1 MRIPGHCGESRKIT
15 AMDQA
20 PGECTVLLH
29 RLRDGDN
36 DAAEQLFGVLYGE
49 LHNLAGAIFRSQRS
63 SHTLQPTALVHEAYL
78 KMVRPGAEWQDR
90 AHFCGV
96 AAKAM
101 RQILINHARD
111 RKALKRGGG
120 AAARSLT
127 IGDAVAAED
136 GRELDI
142 LALHEALE
150 GLERLDARQASIAE
164 LRFFG
169 GLTNKEVA
177 EALGVSLRTV
187 ELDWSMAKGWL
198 AGQLGGD

>member
-1 MRIPGHCGESRKIT
+1 MSPPPG
-15 AMDQA
+15 D
-20 PGECTVLLH
+20 CTVLLG
-29 RLRDGDN
+29 RLRDGDP
-36 DAAEQLFGVLYGE
+36 DAAEQLFGVLYSE
-49 LHNLAGAIFRSQRS
+49 LHRLAGAIFRSQRS

-78 KMVRPGAEWQDR
+78 KMIRPEAEWQDR

-111 RKALKRGGG
+111 RAALKRGGG
-120 AAARSLT
+120 APVRSLT
-127 IGDAVAAED
+127 VSDAVEAQ
-136 GRELDI
+136 GGGGELDI
-142 LALHEALE
+142 LALNEALE
-150 GLERLDARQASIAE
+150 NLAELDARQASIAE

-177 EALGVSLRTV
+177 ESLGVSLRTV

-198 AGQLGGD
+198 ASRLGDQ

>member
-1 MRIPGHCGESRKIT
+1 MAQT
-15 AMDQA
+15 
-20 PGECTVLLH
+20 PGECTVLLG
-29 RLRDGDN
+29 RLRDGDE
-36 DAAEQLFGVLYGE
+36 DAAEQLFGMLYGE
-49 LHNLAGAIFRSQRS
+49 LHRLACAIFRSQRS
-63 SHTLQPTALVHEAYL
+63 SHTLQPTALVHEAYI
-78 KMVRPGAEWQDR
+78 KMIRPEAEWQDR

-111 RKALKRGGG
+111 RAAIKRGGG
-120 AAARSLT
+120 APVHSLT
-127 IGDAVAAED
+127 VGDAVEAQGG

-142 LALHEALE
+142 LALNEALE
-150 GLERLDARQASIAE
+150 ALADLDERQASIAE

-177 EALGVSLRTV
+177 ESLGVSLRTV

-198 AGQLGGD
+198 AGRLGDE

>member
-1 MRIPGHCGESRKIT
+1 MANP
-15 AMDQA
+15 
-20 PGECTVLLH
+20 PGECTVLLG
-29 RLRDGDN
+29 RLRDGDE
-36 DAAEQLFGVLYGE
+36 DAAEQLFGLLYGE
-49 LHNLAGAIFRSQRS
+49 LHRLAGAIFRSQRAG
-63 SHTLQPTALVHEAYL
+63 HTLQPTVLVHEAYL
-78 KMVRPGAEWQDR
+78 KMLRPDAAWEDR

-111 RKALKRGGG
+111 RAALKRGGG
-120 AAARSLT
+120 APVRSLT
-127 IGDAVAAED
+127 ISDAVEATGAEA
-136 GRELDI
+136 LDI

-150 GLERLDARQASIAE
+150 ELAKLDDRQAKIAE

-198 AGQLGGD
+198 AGQLGDT

>member
-1 MRIPGHCGESRKIT
+1 MSEP
-15 AMDQA
+15 A
-20 PGECTVLLH
+20 GECTVLLG
-29 RLRDGDN
+29 RLRDGDEG
-36 DAAEQLFGVLYGE
+36 AAEPLFGLLYGE
-49 LHNLAGAIFRSQRS
+49 LHRLAGAIFRSQRA
-63 SHTLQPTALVHEAYL
+63 SHTLQPTALVNEAYL
-78 KMVRPGAEWQDR
+78 KMIRPNAEWQDR

-111 RKALKRGGG
+111 RGALKRGGG
-120 AAARSLT
+120 APVRSLT
-127 IGDAVAAED
+127 ISDAVEARGG

-142 LALHEALE
+142 LALNEALE
-150 GLERLDARQASIAE
+150 ALADLDARQAKIAE

-177 EALGVSLRTV
+177 ESLGVSLRTV

-198 AGQLGGD
+198 AGRLGDG